1 MDTVSD
7 SDGNTYRTVRI
18 GNRIWMAED
27 LRTAFPGIPHLFP
40 GNNGK
45 VGPLGGLYQLFSQK
59 TGCLHELSTLLPPGW
74 SLPGDSEW
82 DQLAE
87 ALRSDSGLIDA
98 FAPSYA
104 GIVHWDGTTSDLN
117 AKAWYWSQTLTGP
130 DYDHTKFVC
139 FERTGEG
146 GVEMMPRGQGNGTF
160 ASVRLIKA

>member
-40 GNNGK
+40 ENNGK

-59 TGCLHELSTLLPPGW
+59 TGCLHEVSTLLPSGW
-74 SLPGDSEW
+74 SLPGDSEL

-87 ALRSDSGLIDA
+87 ALYCVASSSENPFQPRQGHEDS
-98 FAPSYA
+98 
-104 GIVHWDGTTSDLN
+104 
-117 AKAWYWSQTLTGP
+117 LTRPGSR
-130 DYDHTKFVC
+130 F
-139 FERTGEG
+139 GEG
-146 GVEMMPRGQGNGTF
+146 VSGRPRGHTCEHFLPVG
-160 ASVRLIKA
+160 